1 MTGSTPFD
9 ALAPEYHILWNNSQ
23 RSRVWSEIDPLFHL
37 GDRILDLGCGTGE
50 DALHLAEAGVDVF
63 GIDASSKMIE
73 IAAARGAKVRRLGIE
88 NLAKLNERFH
98 GAISNFGALNCVQDL
113 RPVAAQL
120 ARLVLPGG
128 VVAICI
134 MGSFAWGETLK
145 FAAKLNLG
153 RAIRRWSGHTTWRGT
168 DVFYHSSRQVRVAFA
183 PEFSFERRVSIG
195 RGDHQLYLFRRRA
208 VC

>member
-23 RSRVWSEIDPLFHL
+23 RSRVWSEIDPLFHP
-37 GDRILDLGCGTGE
+37 GDRILDLGCGTGD

-73 IAAARGAKVRRLGIE
+73 IAASRGAKVQRLGIE
-88 NLAKLNERFH
+88 DLAKFNERFH

-113 RPVAAQL
+113 RPVAVQL
-120 ARLVLPGG
+120 ARLVLAGG

-145 FAAKLNLG
+145 SAAKLDLR
-153 RAIRRWSGHTTWRGT
+153 RATRRWSGHATWRGT
-168 DVFYHSSRQVRVAFA
+168 DVFYHASRQVRAAFA

-208 VC
+208 AC